1 MDDSLTR
8 STSDNLSEFIKYVE
22 RLERSSLSVAKL
34 ELRALFRS
42 IGTEAAI
49 KEAIKLTIRERSI
62 PEIVSGALQ
71 GDRGSVDAFIDILD
85 KIYAYTFLFNAVAN
99 LSDLIG
105 WADSKGFEEGATDGT
120 GTIGS
125 ASSLSRGFEELSRTF
140 AGRRVRF
147 MGERERKVAE
157 RAWLLTL
164 RGTILYTLEIFALY
178 PMLYRDLLA
187 VTSCPPL
194 HCYIALRELLRDSAV
209 HRAIRS
215 VLSSGPFDLET
226 LYSFFIKNVPKIRR
240 YVEEVVINDMKRRNT
255 PCILVTTNVEP
266 SVVTL
271 SYLLYYHYWLKGNA
285 ILRISALDDSTDICE
300 AEIDLLKDLGLETW
314 IQFYELPEIK
324 DEAKTVIEFVGRIMG
339 GRKPKR
345 EAMSHSE
352 YYRFRRVTP
361 YAYIFRNIEKTIK
374 SGDLEPVVKQLTGVG
389 VAFLSRIFPFISVSP
404 DGRTIFIRG
413 MRRDMRWLLE
423 AVVFGS
429 SLSALY
435 TVQLLCGMHA
445 WKLLRRKRS
454 RKVLKTV
461 FERARAASYDPFL
474 PPEVMARHPLLVYGS
489 LLFKT
494 VNALYETAGRS
505 DSVFKPTGNFE
516 EDVRRMWEILPPEY
530 RKELEVED
538 EEQLLV
544 LIERESY
551 DLFMKVQRTPLEWYS
566 LRFVKLLLEEDGP

>member
-1 MDDSLTR
+1 MDDSLIR
-8 STSDNLSEFIKYVE
+8 STSDSLSEFIKYVE
-22 RLERSSLSVAKL
+22 HLERSSLSVAKL
-34 ELRALFRS
+34 ELRALYRS

-49 KEAIKLTIRERSI
+49 KEAAKLTMRERAI
-62 PEIVSGALQ
+62 PDVVSKAFQ
-71 GDRGSVDAFIDILD
+71 GDRGSVDSFIDIVYEINAD
-85 KIYAYTFLFNAVAN
+85 TFLFNVVAN

-105 WADSKGFEEGATDGT
+105 WADSRDFKKKATDTAGVVK
-120 GTIGS
+120 S
-125 ASSLSRGFEELSRTF
+125 ADSLSRGFEELCRTF

-147 MGERERKVAE
+147 LSERERKSAE
-157 RAWLLTL
+157 KVWLLTL
-164 RGTILYTLEIFALY
+164 RGTILYTLGKFALN
-178 PMLYRDLLA
+178 PMLYIDLLA

-209 HRAIRS
+209 RRAIRS
-215 VLSSGPFDLET
+215 VLSSGPFDLEV
-226 LYSFFIKNVPKIRR
+226 LYNFFIKNVPKISR
-240 YVEEVVINDMKRRNT
+240 YVKVVVDDMEHHNT
-255 PCILVTTNVEP
+255 PYIFVSTNVEP

-271 SYLLYYHYWLKGNA
+271 SYLLYYHYVLKGNA
-285 ILRISALDDSTDICE
+285 ILRISVIDDSTDSCV
-300 AEIDLLKDLGLETW
+300 AMIDLLKDLGLETW
-314 IQFYELPEIK
+314 EHSYELPEIK
-324 DEAKTVIEFVGRIMG
+324 DEAKLTIEFVGKIMG

-361 YAYIFRNIEKTIK
+361 FAYVFRNIEKAIK
-374 SGDLEPVVKQLTGVG
+374 SGDLEPVVKELTGVG
-389 VAFLSRIFPFISVSP
+389 AAFLSHILPFISVSP
-404 DGRTIFIRG
+404 DGRTILIQG

-423 AVVFGS
+423 VMIFGS
-429 SLSALY
+429 PLSALY
-435 TVQLLCGMHA
+435 TVQLLCGLHA

-494 VNALYETAGRS
+494 VNALYETTGRS
-505 DSVFKPTGNFE
+505 DSVFKPSGNFE